1 MMKNKIPLREGEK
14 IIATMRRHWFNIAL
28 VGIADIFM
36 GIIVVIIVI
45 VAPFFVADTSTVSV
59 QNILPIGFF
68 ILGFVGLILW
78 MHFFSAWSDHWL
90 DAWIITN
97 ERMIDIEQKG
107 FFNREV
113 SSFPLEKIQDVT
125 YTVAG
130 IVPMWLHFGDVR
142 IQTAS
147 ITNDLIMEKVPFP
160 DVVKENLMKILS
172 DIKKGKSS

>member
-1 MMKNKIPLREGEK
+1 MMKSKIPLREGEK
-14 IIATMRRHWFNIAL
+14 IIAIMRRHWFNIAL
-28 VGIADIFM
+28 VGIVDIFI
-36 GIIVVIIVI
+36 GIVVSIIVI
-45 VAPFFVADTSTVSV
+45 ASPFFIADTSTVSV

-78 MHFFSAWSDHWL
+78 MHFFSVWSDHWL